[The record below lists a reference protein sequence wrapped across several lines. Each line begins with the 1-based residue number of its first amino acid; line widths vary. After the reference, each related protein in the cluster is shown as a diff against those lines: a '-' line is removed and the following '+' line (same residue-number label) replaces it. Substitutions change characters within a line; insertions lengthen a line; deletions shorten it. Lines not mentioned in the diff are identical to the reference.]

1 MHYFVE
7 TQACPRRLDEVQKIE
22 EELVKNNIT
31 KAETMNQ
38 AEIIIYYTCSVTQ
51 TAVDRAMSRIEDIL
65 ENHPDKKVVV
75 CGCLPAMELEKL
87 RKIYSGPICTPT
99 NFSALSD
106 IIHSTICRE
115 DMQQVN
121 GIYDQKQQQMNII
134 IVKGCIR
141 RCSYC
146 AIYKSVGPLMS
157 KPIEKIV
164 SFIQECCEKGI
175 KKFNFQGD
183 SVGDYG
189 VDLQTNLRQ
198 LLMRINSIPSDFQ
211 IFIEDLH
218 PVIFLKYYDCFE
230 KLILAGRCKQLMIP
244 IQSGSAAVLSK
255 MNRPIDVEELRKKLL
270 SVKKL
275 GIRVDTDIIV
285 GFPGETEKDFDETVR
300 MLKDVQFD
308 NITINLF
315 SDRPNTEASLMEGK
329 VSPKIMLK
337 RCMKL
342 SEQGIRFDKD
352 MLDYQLGHEFRL
364 RKELRKYQDM

>member
-1 MHYFVE
+1 MD
-7 TQACPRRLDEVQKIE
+7 QAG
-22 EELVKNNIT
+22 
-31 KAETMNQ
+31 
-38 AEIIIYYTCSVTQ
+38 IILYYTCSVTQ
-51 TAVDRAMSRIEDIL
+51 TAVDRAMSRIEDIV

-75 CGCLPAMELEKL
+75 CGCLPAMELDKL

-99 NFSALSD
+99 DFSALSD
-106 IIHSTICRE
+106 IINCTISRE
-115 DMQQVN
+115 DMLQVK
-121 GIYDQKQQQMNII
+121 GIYDEEQQQMNII

-157 KPIEKIV
+157 KPADKIV
-164 SFIQECCEKGI
+164 AFMQECCEKGI
-175 KKFNFQGD
+175 RKFNFQGD

-198 LLMRINSIPSDFQ
+198 LLMRVNDMPGDFQ

-218 PVIFLKYYDCFE
+218 PAIFLKYYDCFE
-230 KLILAGRCKQLMIP
+230 KLILDGRCKHLMIP
-244 IQSGSAAVLSK
+244 IQSGSEAVLAK
-255 MNRPIDVEELRKKLL
+255 MNRPIDVEELRMKLL
-270 SVKKL
+270 SVKEL
-275 GIRVDTDIIV
+275 GIRLDTDIII
-285 GFPGETEKDFDETVR
+285 GFPGETEKDFDETVT
-300 MLKDVQFD
+300 MLKEVQFD
-308 NITINLF
+308 NITINLY

-329 VSPKIMLK
+329 ILSKTMLK

-342 SEQGIRFDKD
+342 SAQGIRAFDKD